1 MQNNSSGGT
10 FEVNYNYTSQM
21 LLTLEE
27 ARELFYAGVTEGKKR
42 QSFEDWG
49 IRSYPDQRKSFEQY
63 LEELKSV
70 NGIDWHNQDVS
81 Y

>member
-27 ARELFYAGVTEGKKR
+27 ARELFYAGITEGRKR
-42 QSFEDWG
+42 QNLESWG
-49 IRSYPDQRKSFEQY
+49 IRSYPEQRKTFEQC
-63 LEELKSV
+63 LEEIKSKS
-70 NGIDWHNQDVS
+70 GIEWHNTDTS